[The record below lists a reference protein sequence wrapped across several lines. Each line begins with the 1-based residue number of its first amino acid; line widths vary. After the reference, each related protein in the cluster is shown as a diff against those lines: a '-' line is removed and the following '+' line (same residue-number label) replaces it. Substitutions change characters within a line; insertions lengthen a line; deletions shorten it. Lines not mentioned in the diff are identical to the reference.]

1 MNSELNGIQPRHCP
15 ICRSENHHTALNLPS
30 TPLGDR
36 FTTDPNIAKSL
47 TSYPLKVDRCV
58 TCGHCFVPYLTEPD
72 ESYQHYLFE
81 SDQSPGLHR
90 CFTEIAS
97 DLGKRHS
104 LTDHDLVLD
113 IGANDGTW
121 LSCFEAIG
129 CDLIAVEPAPR
140 PAEAATGRGIT
151 VINDY
156 FTEEKIRSSG
166 LIKKT
171 PKLISMNYA
180 FANISDPIQVLRDIA
195 SIADSDTIISVLTGY
210 HPAQLAVGMFDYVY
224 HEHLSYYSCQD
235 FLTMT
240 QSAGLIVSYCCEVPL
255 KGGSLHLEMRKA
267 DSGIEQS
274 TLFAMML
281 KREAWLDQPRNIQWG
296 LMNEKLQQTR
306 SLIQSA
312 IQRVKA
318 QHRPI
323 VGYGASHSTTTLVY
337 SLGIETS
344 LDFVVDDNRAKQG
357 RYSPGT
363 GIPVDSPE
371 CLSRYPEAC
380 VVILGWQHGQQIID
394 ALRRRGFR
402 GLVITPFPSFRE
414 ERLSR

>member
-1 MNSELNGIQPRHCP
+1 MNSEWNGIQPRHCP
-15 ICRSENHHTALNLPS
+15 VCGSENLHTVLNLPN

-36 FTTDPNIAKSL
+36 FTTDPNTAKSL
-47 TSYPLKVDRCV
+47 TSFPLEVARCV

-72 ESYQHYLFE
+72 ESYQYYLFE
-81 SDQSPGLHR
+81 SNQSPGLFES
-90 CFTEIAS
+90 FTEIVS

-104 LTDHDLVLD
+104 LMDHDLILD

-121 LSCFEAIG
+121 LSCFEAMG
-129 CDLIAVEPAPR
+129 CDLIAVEPAPQ
-140 PAEAATGRGIT
+140 PAEAATRRGIT

-156 FTEEKIRSSG
+156 FTKETIRSSG
-166 LIKKT
+166 LIVKT
-171 PKLISMNYA
+171 PKLISMNYV
-180 FANISDPIQVLRDIA
+180 FANLPDPIRVLRDIA
-195 SIADSDTIISVLTGY
+195 SIADNDTVVSVLTGY
-210 HPAQLAVGMFDYVY
+210 HPAQLVVRMFDYVY

-235 FLTMT
+235 FLTMA
-240 QSAGLIVSYCCEVPL
+240 QSAGLIVSYCREVPL

-281 KREAWLDQPRNIQWG
+281 KREAWLDQPRNIQWST
-296 LMNEKLQQTR
+296 MNQKLQQTR
-306 SLIQSA
+306 SMIQSA
-312 IQRVKA
+312 IEKA
-318 QHRPI
+318 KVQQLPV
-323 VGYGASHSTTTLVY
+323 VGYGASHSTTTLAY
-337 SLGIETS
+337 SLGIES
-344 LDFVVDDNRAKQG
+344 ALDFVVDDNPAKQG

-363 GIPVDSPE
+363 AIPVDTPE

-380 VVILGWQHGQQIID
+380 VVILGWQHGPQIID

-402 GLVITPFPSFRE
+402 GLVVTPFPSFRE

>member
-1 MNSELNGIQPRHCP
+1 MKPALIDIQPRPCP
-15 ICRSENHHTALNLPS
+15 ICGSENPHTVLNLPN

-36 FTTDPNIAKSL
+36 FTTDPNTAKSL
-47 TSYPLKVDRCV
+47 TSYPLEVDRCSS
-58 TCGHCFVPYLTEPD
+58 CGHCFVPYLMEPD

-81 SDQSPGLHR
+81 SNQSPGLHR
-90 CFTEIAS
+90 CFTEIVS
-97 DLGKRHS
+97 DLCKRHS
-104 LTDHDLVLD
+104 LTNYDLILD

-121 LSCFEAIG
+121 LSCFEAMG
-129 CDLIAVEPAPR
+129 CDLIAVEPAPQ
-140 PAEAATGRGIT
+140 PAEAATKRGIT

-156 FTEEKIRSSG
+156 FTENKIRSSG

-171 PKLISMNYA
+171 PKLISMNYV
-180 FANISDPIQVLRDIA
+180 FANLPDPIQVLRDIA
-195 SIADSDTIISVLTGY
+195 SISDGDTVLSVLTGY

-235 FLTMT
+235 FLNLA
-240 QSAGLIVSYCCEVPL
+240 QSAGLIVSYCREVPL

-281 KREAWLDQPRNIQWG
+281 KREAWLDQPRNIQWIT
-296 LMNEKLQQTR
+296 MNEKLQQTR
-306 SLIQSA
+306 SLIQIA
-312 IQRVKA
+312 IERAKT

-323 VGYGASHSTTTLVY
+323 VGYGASHSTTTLIY
-337 SLGIETS
+337 SLGIES
-344 LDFVVDDNRAKQG
+344 FLDFVVDDNPAKQG

-363 GIPVDSPE
+363 AIPVHSPE
-371 CLSRYPEAC
+371 HLSRQPEAC
-380 VVILGWQHGQQIID
+380 VVILGWQHGPQIID
-394 ALRRRGFR
+394 ALRRLGFS
-402 GLVITPFPSFRE
+402 GLVVTPFPSFRE